1 MFRIAACFMLLAITV
16 TNAFADDDVS
26 TDISD
31 KQPLP
36 KSYVIEVTRL
46 VMKESTDSVAGLSGA
61 RLDAQIRQWQEADQI
76 ASEESLSLTSVE
88 NFKAC
93 VGAVR
98 STCGS
103 SHRQCQFWWQQ
114 ITAVKLARH
123 GYDRSSHDHVTRRPC
138 HCRTNLRVVDVRAQ
152 RGRRYA
158 G

>member
-1 MFRIAACFMLLAITV
+1 MFRIAACFMLLVITV

-88 NFKAC
+88 NFKAS
-93 VGAVR
+93 VQFGRRVAVVTGSASIGGSR
-98 STCGS
+98 S
-103 SHRQCQFWWQQ
+103 RQSNWQD
-114 ITAVKLARH
+114 H
-123 GYDRSSHDHVTRRPC
+123 GYDRSSHDHVIRRPC